1 MSFWE
6 MLALVST
13 MTTIL
18 GVFLTIYAM
27 INNKTLKEESRHT
40 REILNRMEQGQK
52 EIAEK
57 QNATLARMEQ
67 GQKEIAEKQNAT
79 LARMEE
85 GQRES
90 TKYLA
95 HLIVTEG
102 EKTRE
107 EVGGHSL

>member
-57 QNATLARMEQ
+57 QNATLARME
-67 GQKEIAEKQNAT
+67 
-79 LARMEE
+79 E